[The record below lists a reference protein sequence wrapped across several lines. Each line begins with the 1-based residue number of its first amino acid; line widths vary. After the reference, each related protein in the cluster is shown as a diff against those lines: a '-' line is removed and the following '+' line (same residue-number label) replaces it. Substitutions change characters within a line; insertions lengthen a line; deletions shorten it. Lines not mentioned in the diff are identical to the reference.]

1 MIRTFV
7 KSAVVVL
14 PLMLATTASG
24 FADNFGAIAYAPNNG
39 AMGWS
44 YDYSTR
50 ADAEN
55 RAMDE
60 CRSRA
65 SGCRIATWFRNACG
79 AVASGPNGW
88 GADWGNSREQA
99 ERKAVR
105 RCSQHSHSCSSK
117 RWVCTTR

>member
-7 KSAVVVL
+7 KSAIVVL
-14 PLMLATTASG
+14 PLMMASTASG
-24 FADNFGAIAYAPNNG
+24 FADNFGAIAYAPGNG

-44 YDYSTR
+44 YDYSSR
-50 ADAEN
+50 AEAER
-55 RAMDE
+55 RAMSE

-88 GADWGNSREQA
+88 GADWGNDRWQA

-105 RCSQHSHSCSSK
+105 RCSQHSRSCSPK